1 MVSFVKKTH
10 YVKVFCNHVS
20 IEMVIV
26 EYAQKAMLLLKKDF
40 SSQQGSRILSDRSDF
55 RP

>member
-26 EYAQKAMLLLKKDF
+26 EDAQNAIVDF
-40 SSQQGSRILSDRSDF
+40 SSQQGCRILSDRSDF